1 MPLPANVPVEL
12 TRAPFTTAQ
21 AAAFGVTRSA
31 LRRGPWRHVFRNVWA
46 HEDLEDTRATRVAAV
61 RLVLGRHAFVCGL
74 TAAWLYGIDARDK
87 RWDLV
92 WVGCPTG
99 SRLRTRP
106 GCYTKEVTIDVTD
119 LDLINGV
126 LITTPVRTVY
136 DCCRWLAPAERLVVA
151 DALAHDGLVQAD
163 ELSAY
168 RNTHKGIRDVT
179 RVDEVL
185 RLLEP
190 LSESPM
196 ETRLRFLLVAAG
208 LPRPIAQHV
217 VRDAAGL
224 FVARLDLAYLGCR
237 LAIEYDGAFH
247 WEQRREDD
255 RRRDAVR
262 ALGWT
267 VLVVSAADLLGP
279 AHGVIDRVRR
289 HLRVAAA

>member
-1 MPLPANVPVEL
+1 MPSAFVPDEL
-12 TRAPFTTAQ
+12 TKSPFTTAE
-21 AAAFGVTRSA
+21 AARLGVSTSS
-31 LRRGPWRHVFRNVWA
+31 LRGGPWRHVFRNVWV
-46 HEDLEDTRATRVAAV
+46 HEGVEDSCETRLAAV

-99 SRLRTRP
+99 SRLRTRA
-106 GCYTKEVTIDVTD
+106 GCYTREVTIDVTD
-119 LDLINGV
+119 LDLVNGV
-126 LITTPVRTVY
+126 LLTTPVRTLY
-136 DCCRWLAPAERLVVA
+136 DCARWLAPVERLVVA
-151 DALAHDGLVQAD
+151 DAFAHDGLVTAE
-163 ELSAY
+163 ELSSY
-168 RNTHKGIRDVT
+168 RNAHKGIRDVR

-196 ETRLRFLLVAAG
+196 ETRLRCLLVTAG
-208 LPRPIAQHV
+208 LPRPTAQHV
-217 VRDAAGL
+217 VRDASGN
-224 FVARLDLAYLGCR
+224 FVARLDLAYLGPR

-267 VLVVSAADLLGP
+267 VLVVSASDLAGSG
-279 AHGVIDRVRR
+279 AGVVERVRV
-289 HLRVAAA
+289 HLRSAAA